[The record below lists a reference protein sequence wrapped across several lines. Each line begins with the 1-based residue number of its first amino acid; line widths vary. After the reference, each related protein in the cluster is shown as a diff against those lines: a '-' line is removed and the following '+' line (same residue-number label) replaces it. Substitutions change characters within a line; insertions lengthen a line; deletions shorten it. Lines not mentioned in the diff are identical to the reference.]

1 MLSCRSEER
10 VLFFCDPVSWETYS
24 RRGLD
29 EQALERIAGGQGRRL
44 DIYRT
49 LPGDQAEEELDSLL
63 RDRGVKRVFITP
75 FFSFELSLLAAR
87 FPEVLFVR
95 EQSPHTGP
103 RPVSRS
109 DPGNL
114 VRIAYNRER
123 VYSEAGEAAA
133 RLIAGPGSPDLI
145 SSPHARVGILTV
157 PLSERGRLE
166 IASFH
171 AGFAGQADADALM
184 ERRVDPPT
192 DRVQARRVLE
202 EMRQA
207 GVELI
212 LFKTYSLTTF
222 CLAELKKTGGW
233 AIIEDYEGSS
243 GYEGVVLLSIEDD
256 LAGVFEES
264 VSPNISPPALQGKSY
279 LRWGSPEVAM
289 RLRKE
294 LDFVRE

>member
-1 MLSCRSEER
+1 MLSCRTEEQ

-29 EQALERIAGGQGRRL
+29 EQALEIIAGGQGRRL
-44 DIYRT
+44 EIYRT
-49 LPGDQAEEELDSLL
+49 LPGAQAEEELDSLL
-63 RDRGVKRVFITP
+63 QDRRVKSVFVTP
-75 FFSFELSLLAAR
+75 FFTFELSLLAAR

-95 EQSPHTGP
+95 EQPPPPGQQPASQA
-103 RPVSRS
+103 

-114 VRIAYNRER
+114 VRIAYDREQA
-123 VYSEAGEAAA
+123 YSKAGEAAA
-133 RLIAGPGSPDLI
+133 RLIAGPGRTDLI
-145 SSPHARVGILTV
+145 SSPDARVGILTV
-157 PLSERGRLE
+157 PLSERGHRE
-166 IASFH
+166 MAAFRT
-171 AGFAGQADADALM
+171 GFATQAEADTLV

-233 AIIEDYEGSS
+233 AIIEDYEGS
-243 GYEGVVLLSIEDD
+243 GRYEGVVLLSIEDD
-256 LAGVFEES
+256 LAGAFEQS
-264 VSPNISPPALQGKSY
+264 VSPNVSPPALQGKSY

>member
-1 MLSCRSEER
+1 MLSCRSAEQ

-44 DIYRT
+44 EIYRT
-49 LPGDQAEEELDSLL
+49 LPGAQAEEELDSLL
-63 RDRGVKRVFITP
+63 QDRRVKSVFVTP
-75 FFSFELSLLAAR
+75 FFTFELSLLAAR

-95 EQSPHTGP
+95 EQ
-103 RPVSRS
+103 PVSRA
-109 DPGNL
+109 DPDNL
-114 VRIAYNRER
+114 VRIAYDREQA
-123 VYSEAGEAAA
+123 YSKAGEAAA
-133 RLIAGPGSPDLI
+133 RLIAGPGHTDLI
-145 SSPHARVGILTV
+145 SSPDARVGILTV
-157 PLSERGRLE
+157 PLSQRGHRE
-166 IASFH
+166 IAAFR
-171 AGFAGQADADALM
+171 AGFGTQAEADTLV

-233 AIIEDYEGSS
+233 AIIEDYEGGG

-256 LAGVFEES
+256 LAGVFEQS
-264 VSPNISPPALQGKSY
+264 VSPNVSPPALQGKSY
-279 LRWGSPEVAM
+279 LRWGSPEVAI